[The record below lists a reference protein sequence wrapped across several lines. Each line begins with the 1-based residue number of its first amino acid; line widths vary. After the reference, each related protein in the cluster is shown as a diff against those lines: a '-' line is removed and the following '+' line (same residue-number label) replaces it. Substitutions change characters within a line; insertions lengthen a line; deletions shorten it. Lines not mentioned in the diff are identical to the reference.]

1 MKKSNVLASIVVL
14 GFVALLVV
22 GCNKYDKMSILGTYT
37 IDLKEAQGLGAVAD
51 SAKEELM
58 FHSGGTYSQ
67 IVKKRINKKPENWKI
82 EGKIERKNNKITF
95 LDRIQDEITPMA
107 PVTYEYRIK
116 DGKLV
121 LIVEGEGFQNNEK
134 IYTKQTKQ

>member
-107 PVTYEYRIK
+107 PVTYEYRIE

-134 IYTKQTKQ
+134 IYTKQ